1 MKDYI
6 KKYKEYLELI
16 IPIIIRIIIYSNMKR
31 YVLLGDSQ
39 DYISI
44 EAGEY
49 LNGFIHKR
57 RMPLYPIL
65 IDFSE
70 FIAKKLG
77 NIEGL
82 DILVTVQMTLGIISL
97 IVFRKI
103 LEQWGIGKTMSY
115 IMTLAYT
122 LVPVWVFDKIILTE
136 SLAIS
141 GTVFFINIISKYI
154 NNPNRKSGILAITL
168 SLFLTMLR
176 PTFIINIVGVLIF
189 YCIRF
194 WASKEERRV
203 LIWGILVGIFTLSI
217 VHGYSVKF
225 YENYGVYSL
234 SATKVNQDFITT
246 IMHHMNYLD
255 SDNELSLAV
264 QEEYDVVYD
273 SQHENHDL
281 LSIPDNVINKI
292 DCNLKEISDY
302 VDNCKRNNKMAYLK
316 YYIMTLY
323 YMMPLS
329 PFENIYYGT
338 NIYNCNYLYADE
350 LFISVTSK
358 EIGGFLLK
366 TISVFAGEIRYVHL
380 YLLLIILIIQ
390 LKKNVK
396 LSWLYLGLIMFILAN
411 ILLAV
416 YGTCGEFGR
425 TSICVIPYS
434 YVAVAIILNDLR
446 KGLTNG

>member
-1 MKDYI
+1 MGHRK
-6 KKYKEYLELI
+6 LV
-16 IPIIIRIIIYSNMKR
+16 YS
-31 YVLLGDSQ
+31 V
-39 DYISI
+39 
-44 EAGEY
+44 
-49 LNGFIHKR
+49 
-57 RMPLYPIL
+57 
-65 IDFSE
+65 
-70 FIAKKLG
+70 
-77 NIEGL
+77 
-82 DILVTVQMTLGIISL
+82 
-97 IVFRKI
+97 
-103 LEQWGIGKTMSY
+103 
-115 IMTLAYT
+115 
-122 LVPVWVFDKIILTE
+122 VPVWVFDKIILTE

-141 GTVFFINIISKYI
+141 GTVLFIYLISKYI
-154 NNPNRKSGILAITL
+154 NNPDRKSGVCAIAL
-168 SLFLTMLR
+168 SLLLTMLR
-176 PTFIINIVGVLIF
+176 PTYIINVLGVLIF
-189 YCIRF
+189 YSIRF
-194 WASKEERRV
+194 WVCKGERKV
-203 LIWGILVGIFTLSI
+203 LLWGILAGVFSLSI
-217 VHGYSVKF
+217 IYGYSVKF
-225 YENYGVYSL
+225 KDDYGIYSL

-246 IMHHMNYLD
+246 IMHHMNYFD

-264 QEEYDVVYD
+264 QEEYDN
-273 SQHENHDL
+273 QHENHEL

-302 VDNCKRNNKMAYLK
+302 VDNCKSNNKMAYLK

-434 YVAVAIILNDLR
+434 YIAVSVILNDLKLR
-446 KGLTNG
+446 FEKGFNQ